1 MVISFIILAVLSL
14 SAATPSPSAWKA
26 PGASLDFPKLESL
39 MSRAETLALISRYY
53 AAFNAADPEGML
65 TCLTEDIEHRVNE
78 GGHRIGKAKFAEF
91 CGHMGVSY
99 REELKE
105 LVIFATD
112 DGSRGAAEFVVHGT
126 YLQTDPG
133 LPEAR
138 GQSYILPAG
147 GFFEVRDGKISRIT
161 TFYNLNDW
169 IRQVSA

>member
-1 MVISFIILAVLSL
+1 
-14 SAATPSPSAWKA
+14 
-26 PGASLDFPKLESL
+26 